1 MKAEQRE
8 LYVFT
13 KDHFENELSRI
24 SPNCVSP
31 IIATRQ
37 VVKRAI
43 DKYCKDYCTNNEN
56 PFSDEDFQAVSN
68 QICDEIMDNTL

>member
-1 MKAEQRE
+1 MEVEQRE
-8 LYVFT
+8 LYVYT
-13 KDHFENELSRI
+13 KDHFIEDLKRI

-43 DKYCKDYCTNNEN
+43 DQYVADYCTNNES
-56 PFSDEDFQAVSN
+56 PFGKDDFQAVSN
-68 QICDEIMDNTL
+68 TIRDEIMNGSL